1 MAKFLL
7 WVVIILAVLLV
18 SRILA
23 QQKARARHL
32 AERRQAEVGQR
43 AAETMVRCAHCH
55 IHLPRSEAFFSQG
68 QTWCSADHARLG
80 LKK

>member
-7 WVVIILAVLLV
+7 WAVVILAVLLV

-32 AERRQAEVGQR
+32 AERRQAEIGQQ
-43 AAETMVRCAHCH
+43 AAETMVRCAHCQVY
-55 IHLPRSEAFFSQG
+55 LPRSEAFLSQG
-68 QTWCSADHARLG
+68 RTWCSAEHARMG
-80 LKK
+80 LKR